1 MVVVNTVAKHCA
13 NVPTRVV
20 ILGVSWIDGELCC
33 GCCGGGSSSSGGS
46 KNNIE
51 GCIVLFV
58 FLALLE

>member
-33 GCCGGGSSSSGGS
+33 DGGSSSSGGS